1 MWGGVASFLLDLRW
15 RDLGSRERSGMLVVR
30 MGRNMIYYYRLLGGV
45 DFLRSLMLADLYGV
59 IDV

>member
-45 DFLRSLMLADLYGV
+45 DFLSSLMLADLYGV